1 MKLETSTASPR
12 TKKYLVSCL
21 AALMAVSA
29 PMGFAADSDAV
40 KKLQEEN
47 AALRKRLA
55 ALEGSTAPAASTTTT
70 TTTTAAAA
78 PAATSSMQAD
88 AGVQTLTAFEVT
100 GEKDNGYLRTNSV
113 TATRINMAIQ
123 NIPMSVSV
131 MSKDFLDDANIRSI
145 TDVLRYTSSGA
156 GDNNFSMRRPS
167 NSATPQGG
175 FTLRGFGVNSLLRN
189 GISRYIGY
197 NVNNVD
203 RIEIVKGPASVFF
216 GAGYPGGV
224 INYITK
230 QPVFAKIP
238 TTLSYTVGDNNMN
251 RVVLDNNTQL
261 SKKAAMRVVGSWEN
275 RSGFRKFEF
284 KKENSITANL
294 TLIPFD
300 SGKVKVTFEFE
311 HLDGTYNDNQKDWN
325 YSDGWFQAFANP
337 SAALIAASGVADA
350 TAYKARILNN
360 QSAYIQDVR
369 TSTGNYNTP
378 LFSRVIRGAYYT
390 AKDGSRV
397 HDEGF
402 NFTNR
407 GSRQINNVDTPSMTV
422 EFAPVSWMD
431 ARYVLTNETARYDSI
446 EGTIQPYADGRTF
459 NALESGATSGYYRS
473 IQNHQVDFIFKL
485 DGWGVKHRLLAGG
498 QFQKQL
504 QQYNAN
510 QPTPYGNFNYS
521 QIPGITNAQGNP
533 GVTIS
538 GTTASGGAFGGG
550 QTGDVPVNQV
560 IRDRFGAIKT
570 VNQVYSQFDP
580 GAEITPDISRL
591 FLYNRTLL
599 DGYKTQ
605 YQAGYLNYNAS
616 LLDDRLNILAGVRRE
631 MNRDSGQYLTS
642 NFPWYA
648 PPNYAFTDQVT
659 YDPSAYNYGPSYS
672 GDSNGF
678 QRQAGTSWMAG
689 LSYAV
694 AKDINV
700 YTSYSKVFRLNNG
713 TASGISKLT
722 LPEVY
727 NAARAWALNA
737 SNPNFNAAGSFSYRG
752 QTISNFQGFNDALAK
767 IGAFDVIKNEDG
779 FNAEIGVKTSLWDNK
794 LTGTFALFRSE
805 RRNQKLDDGV
815 AVANEPLNGAFV
827 PGGNVAL
834 FGPPGTLISA
844 QGGFVSSAAASGASR
859 IARWRT
865 IGVKNR
871 IEGAD
876 FEFIWSPKRN
886 FQSVLNGSW
895 MWTAKTLENP
905 TVNKPGSAGYIAAA
919 ASTAYASKIA
929 TINSDL
935 QYGERL
941 ENVPEFSMNSINKY
955 TFTSVVPGLSVGAN
969 ARYKS
974 TTNISRSAD
983 WNPRAGGLTS
993 GNFLVFDVNVGYP
1006 WEVLGYKVST
1016 QLGIYNALDKKY
1028 VEGSSTNVVLS
1039 PPQTWLL
1046 TNTLKF

>member
-1 MKLETSTASPR
+1 
-12 TKKYLVSCL
+12 
-21 AALMAVSA
+21 MAVSA
-29 PMGFAADSDAV
+29 PLGFAANNDALS
-40 KKLQEEN
+40 KLQEEN

-55 ALEGSTAPAASTTTT
+55 ALEGSTAPAASAA
-70 TTTTAAAA
+70 TTTAPATA
-78 PAATSSMQAD
+78 PASAALQGD
-88 AGVQTLTAFEVT
+88 VGVQQLSPFEVKS
-100 GEKDNGYLRTNSV
+100 EKDNGYLRTNAV
-113 TATRINMAIQ
+113 TATRINMPIQ

-156 GDNNFSMRRPS
+156 GDNNFAMRRPA

-189 GISRYIGY
+189 GIARYIGY

-238 TTLSYTVGDNNMN
+238 TTLSYTFGDNNMN
-251 RVVLDNNTQL
+251 RAVLDNNTQL
-261 SKKAAMRVVGSWEN
+261 SKKAALRVVGSWEN
-275 RSGFRKFEF
+275 RKGFRNYEF

-294 TLIPFD
+294 TLLPFD
-300 SGKVKVTFEFE
+300 SGKVKITFEFE
-311 HLDGTYNDNQKDWN
+311 HLDGSYNDNQKDWI
-325 YSDGWFQAFANP
+325 YPDGWFQAFQSP
-337 SAALIAASGVADA
+337 SAALIAAAGVADA
-350 TAYKARILNN
+350 AAYKNRINN
-360 QSAYIQDVR
+360 NLAGYIQDVR
-369 TSTGNYNTP
+369 VSSGNYNTP
-378 LFSRVIRGAYYT
+378 LYSRVIRGGYYT

-402 NFTNR
+402 NFSNR

-422 EFAPVSWMD
+422 EFAPTSWLD
-431 ARYVLTNETARYDSI
+431 ARYVLTNETARYDSL
-446 EGTIQPYADGRTF
+446 EGTIQPYANGINF
-459 NALESGATSGYYRS
+459 NALESGASSGYYRS

-485 DGWGVKHRLLAGG
+485 DGWGVKHRFLAGG
-498 QFQKQL
+498 QFQKQH

-510 QPTPYGNFNYS
+510 QPNFNAAGANLGGFNYS
-521 QIPGITNAQGNP
+521 QIPGITNAAGNP
-533 GVTIS
+533 GVTLVGS
-538 GTTASGGAFGGG
+538 AATGG
-550 QTGDVPVNQV
+550 QFGNGNTSDVPVTQV

-570 VNQVYSQFDP
+570 VQQVYNQFDP

-591 FLYNRTLL
+591 YLYNRNAL

-616 LLDDRLNILAGVRRE
+616 LMDDRLNVLAGVRRE

-648 PPNYAFTDQVT
+648 PPNYAFTDQAT
-659 YDPSAYNYGPSYS
+659 YPAAAYNYDPGYA

-689 LSYAV
+689 LSYAI
-694 AKDINV
+694 AKDINI
-700 YTSYSKVFRLNNG
+700 YTSYSKVFRLNSG
-713 TASGISKLT
+713 TAGSLSTLT
-722 LPEVY
+722 LPDIY
-727 NAARAWALNA
+727 NAAAAWAKN
-737 SNPNFNAAGSFSYRG
+737 STNPNANTTGAFSYRG
-752 QTISNFQGFNDALAK
+752 QTITNYQGFYDALAK
-767 IGAFDVIKNEDG
+767 IGAFNVIKNEDG
-779 FNAEIGVKTSLWDNK
+779 FNGEIGVKTSLWDNK

-815 AVANEPLNGAFV
+815 AQAAEPLNGAFSG
-827 PGGNVAL
+827 GGNVAI
-834 FGPPGTLISA
+834 FGPAGN
-844 QGGFVSSAAASGASR
+844 VYSGSR

-865 IGVKNR
+865 VGVKNR

-905 TVNKPGSAGYIAAA
+905 TVNKPGSAAYNTTA
-919 ASTAYASKIA
+919 ASAAYGSKIA
-929 TINSDL
+929 TINADL

-941 ENVPEFSMNSINKY
+941 ENVPEFTLNSINKY

-974 TTNISRSAD
+974 TTLISRSVD

-1016 QLGIYNALDKKY
+1016 QLGIYNAGDKKY
-1028 VEGSSTNVVLS
+1028 IEGATYILS
-1039 PPQTWLL
+1039 APRMWLL

>member
-1 MKLETSTASPR
+1 MKPETSTAAPR

-29 PMGFAADSDAV
+29 PMGFAANNDALS
-40 KKLQEEN
+40 KLQEEN

-70 TTTTAAAA
+70 TTTTTTA
-78 PAATSSMQAD
+78 PAATAASMQGD
-88 AGVQTLTAFEVT
+88 AGVEQLSPFQVT

-238 TTLSYTVGDNNMN
+238 TTLSYTVGENNMN

-261 SKKAAMRVVGSWEN
+261 SKKAAMRIVGSWEN
-275 RSGFRKFEF
+275 RNGFRAYEF

-294 TLIPFD
+294 TLVPFD
-300 SGKVKVTFEFE
+300 SGKLKITFEFE
-311 HLDGTYNDNQKDWN
+311 HLDGTYNDNQKDWI
-325 YSDGWFQAFANP
+325 YPDGWFQAYAAP
-337 SAALIAASGVADA
+337 SAALIAASGVANA
-350 TAYKARILNN
+350 AAYQARIFNGLA
-360 QSAYIQDVR
+360 SYIQDVR
-369 TSTGNYNTP
+369 VSTGNYSTP
-378 LFSRVIRGAYYT
+378 LYSRVIRGGYYT

-407 GSRQINNVDTPSMTV
+407 GSRQINNVDTPSMNV
-422 EFAPVSWMD
+422 EFAPTSWLD
-431 ARYVLTNETARYDSI
+431 ARYVLTNETARYDSM
-446 EGTIQPYADGRTF
+446 EGTIQPYANGINF
-459 NALESGATSGYYRS
+459 NALESGASSGYYRN

-485 DGWGVKHRLLAGG
+485 DGWGIKHRLLAGG
-498 QFQKQL
+498 QFQKQN

-510 QPTPYGNFNYS
+510 QPNFNSAGTNLGGFNYS
-521 QIPGITNAQGNP
+521 QIPGITNAAGNP
-533 GVTIS
+533 GVTLVGS
-538 GTTASGGAFGGG
+538 QATGGAFGNGN
-550 QTGDVPVNQV
+550 TSDVPVNQV

-570 VNQVYSQFDP
+570 VQQVYNNFDP

-591 FLYNRTLL
+591 YLYNRTLL

-616 LLDDRLNILAGVRRE
+616 MMDDRLNVLAGVRRE

-648 PPNYAFTDQVT
+648 PPNYAFTNQATYPGNVYN
-659 YDPSAYNYGPSYS
+659 YDPGYS

-694 AKDINV
+694 AKDINI
-700 YTSYSKVFRLNNG
+700 YTSYSKVFRLNSG
-713 TASGISKLT
+713 TAAGLSTLT
-722 LPEVY
+722 LPDVY
-727 NAARAWALNA
+727 NAAAAWAKNPA
-737 SNPNFNAAGSFSYRG
+737 NPNANTTGAFNYRG
-752 QTISNFQGFNDALAK
+752 QSITSYQGFYDALGK
-767 IGAFDVIKNEDG
+767 IGAYDVIKNEDG
-779 FNAEIGVKTSLWDNK
+779 YNGEIGVKTSLWDNK

-805 RRNQKLDDGV
+805 RRNQKLDDSV
-815 AVANEPLNGAFV
+815 AQAAEPLNGAFSG
-827 PGGNVAL
+827 GGNVAI
-834 FGPPGTLISA
+834 FGPAGNA
-844 QGGFVSSAAASGASR
+844 FSGSR

-865 IGVKNR
+865 VGVKNR

-905 TVNKPGSAGYIAAA
+905 TVNKPGSAAYTATAALTTYA
-919 ASTAYASKIA
+919 AKIA

-941 ENVPEFSMNSINKY
+941 ENVPEFSLNSINKY

-974 TTNISRSAD
+974 TTLISRSVD

-1028 VEGSSTNVVLS
+1028 IEGATYILS
-1039 PPQTWLL
+1039 APRTWLL

>member
-1 MKLETSTASPR
+1 MKSETSTAPR

-29 PMGFAADSDAV
+29 PMGFAADNDAL
-40 KKLQEEN
+40 KKLQDEN

-55 ALEGSTAPAASTTTT
+55 ALEGSSTQAAAP
-70 TTTTAAAA
+70 AAAA
-78 PAATSSMQAD
+78 PAAAAGTAAKGSTMQAD
-88 AGVQTLTAFEVT
+88 AGVQTLSAFEVKSD
-100 GEKDNGYLRTNSV
+100 KDQGYLRTNSV

-131 MSKDFLDDANIRSI
+131 MSKEFLDDANIRSI

-156 GDNNFSMRRPS
+156 GDNNFAMRRPS

-230 QPVFAKIP
+230 QPVFGKIP
-238 TTLSYTVGDNNMN
+238 TTLSYTFGDNNMN

-275 RSGFRKFEF
+275 RKGFRNYEF

-294 TLIPFD
+294 TLVPFD
-300 SGKVKVTFEFE
+300 SGKVKITFEFE
-311 HLDGTYNDNQKDWN
+311 HLDGTYNDNQKDWL
-325 YSDGWFQAFANP
+325 YPDGWFQAYQNP
-337 SAALIAASGVADA
+337 SAALISAAGVADA
-350 TAYKARILNN
+350 TAYKNRIFNGLA
-360 QSAYIQDVR
+360 SYIQDVR
-369 TSTGNYNTP
+369 VSTGNYETP
-378 LFSRVIRGAYYT
+378 LYSRVIRGGYYT

-407 GSRQINNVDTPSMTV
+407 GTRNINNVDTPSLAV
-422 EFAPVSWMD
+422 ELAPTSWLD

-459 NALESGATSGYYRS
+459 NALESGASSGYYRA
-473 IQNHQVDFIFKL
+473 IQNHQFDLIFKL

-498 QFQKQL
+498 VFQKQN

-510 QPTPYGNFNYS
+510 QPNFNNAGTNLGGFNYS
-521 QIPGITNAQGNP
+521 QIPGITNAAGNP
-533 GVTIS
+533 GMTLVGSQST
-538 GTTASGGAFGGG
+538 GGAWGNGN
-550 QTGDVPVNQV
+550 TSDVPVNQV
-560 IRDRFGAIKT
+560 IRDRFGVIKT

-580 GAEITPDISRL
+580 GAEVTPDISRL

-599 DGYKTQ
+599 DGYKTE

-648 PPNYAFTDQVT
+648 PPNYAYTDQAS
-659 YDPSAYNYGPSYS
+659 YPPSAYNYDPGYA

-694 AKDINV
+694 TKEINV
-700 YTSYSKVFRLNNG
+700 YSSYSKVFRLNNG
-713 TASGISKLT
+713 TAAGLSTLT
-722 LPEVY
+722 LPDVY
-727 NAARAWALNA
+727 NAAAAWAKNA
-737 SNPNFNAAGSFSYRG
+737 ANPNANTTGAFSYRG
-752 QTISNFQGFNDALAK
+752 QSITSYQGFYDALAK
-767 IGAFDVIKNEDG
+767 LGAFDVIKNEAG
-779 FNAEIGVKTSLWDNK
+779 FNAEIGVKTALWDNK
-794 LTGTFALFRSE
+794 LTGTFGLFRSE
-805 RRNQKLDDGV
+805 RRNQKLDDSV
-815 AVANEPLNGAFV
+815 AQAAEPLNGAYSG
-827 PGGNVAL
+827 GGNVAI
-834 FGPPGTLISA
+834 FGPAGNA
-844 QGGFVSSAAASGASR
+844 FSGSR

-865 IGVKNR
+865 VGVRNR

-876 FEFIWSPKRN
+876 FEFVWSPKRN

-905 TVNKPGSAGYIAAA
+905 TVNKPGSAAYNTVA
-919 ASTAYASKIA
+919 ASSVYGNKIA
-929 TINSDL
+929 TINADL

-941 ENVPEFSMNSINKY
+941 ENVPEFSLNSINKY
-955 TFTSVVPGLSVGAN
+955 TFTGNMLAGVSLGAN

-974 TTNISRSAD
+974 TTLISRSVD

-1006 WEVLGYKVST
+1006 WEVMGYKIST

-1028 VEGSSTNVVLS
+1028 IEGATYILS
-1039 PPQTWLL
+1039 APRTWLL